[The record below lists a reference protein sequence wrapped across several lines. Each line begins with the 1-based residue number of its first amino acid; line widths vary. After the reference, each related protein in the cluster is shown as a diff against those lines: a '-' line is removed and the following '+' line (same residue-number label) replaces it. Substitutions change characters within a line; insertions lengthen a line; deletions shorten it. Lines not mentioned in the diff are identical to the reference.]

1 MSRPPGRGDGAPG
14 DPSDDDADGPAPS
27 RVPGRAA
34 YIALL
39 GTTSAGTVGGTIINA
54 PLDWIKED
62 FGASDSRVV
71 LSIAAYTVAMAVF
84 VPLAGWM
91 CDRLGAIRVVAVGL
105 GLLSVAQLAAVFS
118 TSLEML
124 IVLRAVQ
131 GIACATFP
139 PGVQRS
145 LPALWP
151 AKGASALAAWAAAI
165 GVGQAM
171 GPPVG
176 GLVAQFFGWRGVF
189 GFAGIFS
196 ALLLVAV
203 LVTVPHIPGRRVP
216 IHAPGVVVLMLS
228 IGLFVV
234 AATMV
239 GQRVAWGPDV
249 MVGLAALVSGVVF
262 LVIAAKRP
270 DRLLPPRS
278 LLERR
283 YARATAMAAATMFIM
298 GIVLSSLPLW
308 IAQELGLGPGP
319 VGVIVF
325 AMAAAMATSARLT
338 SALRAKLGGWK
349 AAIAALSALI
359 AVPLLLGAW
368 MDWGPGTALVGVQSV
383 GIIIALLLMGVAINA
398 GQSISAF
405 SVSLSRTGKNSLA
418 FGMHNTA
425 RFMGLATGFAWTALF
440 YPLGSMLLLFA
451 GAAVAAAATM
461 SLVMS
466 GGPLKD
472 R

>member
-1 MSRPPGRGDGAPG
+1 MSGPPGRGDGAPG
-14 DPSDDDADGPAPS
+14 DPPEGNGRPPS

-34 YIALL
+34 YLALL

-84 VPLAGWM
+84 VPLAGWL
-91 CDRLGAIRVVAVGL
+91 CDRLGPIRVVAVGL
-105 GLLSVAQLAAVFS
+105 GLLSAAQLAAVFS

-131 GIACATFP
+131 GMACATFP

-151 AKGASALAAWAAAI
+151 AKGATALAAWAAAI

-176 GLVAQFFGWRGVF
+176 GVIAQLVGWRGVF
-189 GFAGIFS
+189 AFAGVFS
-196 ALLLVAV
+196 AILLVAV
-203 LVTVPHIPGRRVP
+203 LATVPRLPGRRVP

-234 AATMV
+234 TATMV

-249 MVGLAALVSGVVF
+249 LVGGAALVSGVAF

-283 YARATAMAAATMFIM
+283 YARATAIAATTMFIM
-298 GIVLSSLPLW
+298 GIMLSSLPLW

-338 SALRAKLGGWK
+338 SALRIRLGGWK
-349 AAIAALSALI
+349 AAITALGLLI

-368 MDWGPGTALVGVQSV
+368 MDWGPGAAFTVVQSV
-383 GIIIALLLMGVAINA
+383 GIIIALLFMGVAINA

-405 SVSLSRTGKNSLA
+405 SVSLSTTGKNSLA

-425 RFMGLATGFAWTALF
+425 RFMGLATGFAWTALL
-440 YPLGSMLLLFA
+440 YPFGSMLLLFA
-451 GAAVAAAATM
+451 GAAAAAAATM

-466 GGPLKD
+466 GGPLDD

>member
-1 MSRPPGRGDGAPG
+1 MSRPPGSGDGLPG
-14 DPSDDDADGPAPS
+14 GGPEDAGGRRP

-34 YIALL
+34 YFALL

-84 VPLAGWM
+84 VPLAGWL
-91 CDRLGAIRVVAVGL
+91 CDRLGPIRVVAVGMA
-105 GLLSVAQLAAVFS
+105 LLSAAQLTAVFS

-176 GLVAQFFGWRGVF
+176 GVIAQFVGWRGVF
-189 GFAGIFS
+189 GFAGLFS
-196 ALLLVAV
+196 AALLVAV
-203 LVTVPHIPGRRVP
+203 LVTVPRVPGRRVP
-216 IHAPGVVVLMLS
+216 IHAPGIVVLMLS

-239 GQRVAWGPDV
+239 GQRVPWGPDA
-249 MVGLAALVSGVVF
+249 MVGLAALVSGLVF

-270 DRLLPPRS
+270 DALVPPRS

-283 YARATAMAAATMFIM
+283 YARATAMAATTMFIM

-308 IAQELGLGPGP
+308 IAQELHLGPGP

-338 SALRAKLGGWK
+338 SALRMRLGGWR
-349 AAIAALSALI
+349 AAISALGVLL

-368 MDWGPGTALVGVQSV
+368 MDWGPGPGLVLVQAV
-383 GIIIALLLMGVAINA
+383 GIVLALLLMGAAINA
-398 GQSISAF
+398 GQSIAAF
-405 SVSLSRTGKNSLA
+405 SVSQSRTGENSLA

-425 RFMGLATGFAWTALF
+425 RFMGLATGFAWTALL
-440 YPLGSMLLLFA
+440 YPLGSMLLMF
-451 GAAVAAAATM
+451 GGAAAAAAVSM
-461 SLVMS
+461 VLVVS
-466 GGPLKD
+466 GGPLRD

>member
-1 MSRPPGRGDGAPG
+1 MSRPPGRGDGTPG
-14 DPSDDDADGPAPS
+14 DPPDDAGGGAPS

-34 YIALL
+34 YVALL

-84 VPLAGWM
+84 VPLAGWL

-171 GPPVG
+171 GPPIG

-196 ALLLVAV
+196 AILLVAV
-203 LVTVPHIPGRRVP
+203 LVTVPHLPGRRVP

-249 MVGLAALVSGVVF
+249 MVGLAALVSGVIF

-283 YARATAMAAATMFIM
+283 YARATALAATTMFIM

-338 SALRAKLGGWK
+338 SALRTKLGGWR
-349 AAIAALSALI
+349 AAITSLGALI
-359 AVPLLLGAW
+359 AVPLLLGVW

-405 SVSLSRTGKNSLA
+405 SVSLSQTGKNSLA

-425 RFMGLATGFAWTALF
+425 RFMGLATGFAWTALL
-440 YPLGSMLLLFA
+440 YPVGSMLLLFA
-451 GAAVAAAATM
+451 GAAVAAAAAM
-461 SLVMS
+461 SLVVS
-466 GGPLKD
+466 GGPLTD